1 VYSIALSVENEKEL
15 YNALDPQQDLL
26 SGDVKE
32 YLTEKLQSLDKK
44 DDVELCVCAKS
55 PIDEERLKSAI
66 DRWVQEE
73 NASLIATRR
82 RNTLQQIWMFGLGVL
97 FITISLA
104 LQPVVNVVWFT
115 VLSTIGAFSMWEAAS
130 IWIVQNPKLSMRKR
144 IVARLSKQLTY
155 RFSTSEHCQ

>member
-1 VYSIALSVENEKEL
+1 
-15 YNALDPQQDLL
+15 
-26 SGDVKE
+26 
-32 YLTEKLQSLDKK
+32 
-44 DDVELCVCAKS
+44 
-55 PIDEERLKSAI
+55 
-66 DRWVQEE
+66 
-73 NASLIATRR
+73 
-82 RNTLQQIWMFGLGVL
+82 MFGLGVL